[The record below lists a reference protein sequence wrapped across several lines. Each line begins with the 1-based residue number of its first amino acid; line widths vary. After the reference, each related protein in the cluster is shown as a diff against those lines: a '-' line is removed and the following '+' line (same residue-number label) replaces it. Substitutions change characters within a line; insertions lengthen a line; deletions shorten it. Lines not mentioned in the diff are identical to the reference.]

1 MAGVNAFGTE
11 LRRGDGEEP
20 EVFTALADV
29 MTIGG
34 PSISRETI
42 NVTSHGSEDAWSEFL
57 GGLKDA
63 GELSLDVN
71 YDPPQHDTLM
81 ADFNDEAP
89 RNYELVFP
97 TLPTPTTRNLDL
109 ILTGFDTDAPHDDKL
124 TASLTFKITG
134 IPDITPS

>member
-11 LRRGDGEEP
+11 LRRGDGEDP

-29 MTIGG
+29 TTVGG

-42 NVTSHGSEDAWSEFL
+42 DVTSHGSEDAWMEFL

-63 GELSLDVN
+63 GEISLDVN
-71 YDPPQHDTLM
+71 YDPAQHDTLM

-89 RNYELVFP
+89 RNYELAFP
-97 TLPTPTTRNLDL
+97 TSPETVRVLEL
-109 ILTGFDTDAPHDDKL
+109 ILTGFESDAPHDDKL
-124 TASLTFKITG
+124 SASLSFKITG
-134 IPDITPS
+134 IPDITP